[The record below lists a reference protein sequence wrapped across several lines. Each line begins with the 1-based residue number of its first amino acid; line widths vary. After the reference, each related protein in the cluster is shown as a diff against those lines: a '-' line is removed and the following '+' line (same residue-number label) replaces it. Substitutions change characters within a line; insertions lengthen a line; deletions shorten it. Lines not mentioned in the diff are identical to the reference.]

1 MDLDFG
7 ETPQS
12 VSARTD
18 AGDITVTV
26 PEQTGPDGN
35 SLDYAVDALSDA
47 GRVEVDVVQ
56 DPRSRRS
63 ITAVSDAVTFGSATG
78 SQAGDGRR

>member
-1 MDLDFG
+1 MLG
-7 ETPQS
+7 VWTWTSAKRPVSVGKKRTP
-12 VSARTD
+12 
-18 AGDITVTV
+18 GDVTVTA

-35 SLDYAVDALSDA
+35 PLDYAVDALSEA

-63 ITAVSDAVTFGSATG
+63 ITAVGH
-78 SQAGDGRR
+78 AGDVRIGYR